1 MKDFRIRMIFRNK
14 INKIRKVKKLPFWL
28 VIILLWPLNI
38 FSQTGT
44 NLVPKL
50 ISQNGRHALL
60 INGEPFLIL
69 GVQAHNSSGWPAML
83 PQLWS
88 AVKEVH
94 ANTLEV
100 PVYWEQLEAQQGK
113 FDFSLVDTLLN
124 QARKNK
130 VHLVLLWFA
139 TWKNGSSHY
148 MPEWMKREPGKYP
161 NITGKD
167 GKPVDS
173 PSPNIVLTMEADKR
187 AFATFMKYLKKTD
200 GQHTVIMVQVENESG
215 SWGSVRDYSPNA
227 RKLFEEP
234 VPTELLNPVILT
246 ALNVPVVSEG
256 NWQKVFG
263 DRADEYFQ
271 AWSVAR
277 FIGEVAAAGKAEYA
291 LPMYVNAAL
300 RDPLTNPSATTYESG
315 GPTDNVIPIWK
326 VAAPAID
333 LLAPDIYLSGSE
345 KILKV
350 IDLYDRPDNA
360 LFIPELGWN
369 GDKAKYLYELIARGG
384 IGFSPFGIDDNG
396 QGSTKTEITER
407 LAPFTQEYTMV
418 APMMKELAKWGFEG
432 KIKAVVEREDHAD
445 QTVDLGVW
453 QAVISF
459 GAGERKASDKI
470 NAESNGKMMIV
481 QLDENKFIL
490 VGTLCRITFHPMGKN
505 EGRSWQFLKVEE
517 GQFNKGIFKTQRILN
532 GDETD
537 WGGPRFGSSP
547 KLLQTT
553 LILR

>member
-14 INKIRKVKKLPFWL
+14 INKIRKVKKLPFWF

-300 RDPLTNPSATTYESG
+300 RDPLTNPSPTTYESG